1 MYDGK
6 NVSNESV
13 IMVTEDNVGEISNLP
28 SPEFATFRPGEY
40 RFRATY
46 KDKVSNIFKLT
57 VTSTSEVSDFFKKTL
72 FTYHTATWC
81 TKCPAAHKDLLSVM
95 AKYPGRSVKISIHG
109 QDDLEVEQG
118 KQLMS
123 AFSVQ
128 GFPSIFCDYSKNNL
142 YGVAGAP
149 TYENALLNSQANN
162 PAVCGIKLETKV
174 DIKTEQGKNVAYLIT
189 DLTAKFNETSEY
201 KLVIALT
208 ESIPDGKGGEIKDV
222 LRGTLTSILGD
233 DLGVRK
239 MGETYTHKT
248 ITTKIPLGLVE
259 RNKTIM
265 VAYLLKKSKNGSYSV
280 NNATDCLIGTSQDF
294 LYETKQNKLIT
305 NE

>member
-1 MYDGK
+1 MRKIKLFSCVLFLLTLWNCERTTSGSDALLLELKGTETEIAVEDAKTVLFTVIYDGK

-123 AFSVQ
+123 AFSV
-128 GFPSIFCDYSKNNL
+128 
-142 YGVAGAP
+142 
-149 TYENALLNSQANN
+149 
-162 PAVCGIKLETKV
+162 
-174 DIKTEQGKNVAYLIT
+174 
-189 DLTAKFNETSEY
+189 
-201 KLVIALT
+201 
-208 ESIPDGKGGEIKDV
+208 
-222 LRGTLTSILGD
+222 
-233 DLGVRK
+233 
-239 MGETYTHKT
+239 
-248 ITTKIPLGLVE
+248 
-259 RNKTIM
+259 
-265 VAYLLKKSKNGSYSV
+265 
-280 NNATDCLIGTSQDF
+280 
-294 LYETKQNKLIT
+294 
-305 NE
+305 